1 MYDPYSREMLEQARM
16 QHEALQK
23 AAEHYRLLRQI
34 QGPTVHFLWI
44 RRVALTTGNWL
55 IAGGVW
61 LKQRAALEQ
70 ERAYRQ
76 PITGHLSQMPGK

>member
-1 MYDPYSREMLEQARM
+1 MFESYSREMLEQARM
-16 QHEALQK
+16 QHAALEK
-23 AAEHYRLLRQI
+23 AAEHYRLLKQL
-34 QGPTVHFLWI
+34 QGPTERFLWM

-55 IAGGVW
+55 ITGGVW

-76 PITGHLSQMPGK
+76 PITGNFSRVASK